1 MTSENKNIIP
11 IAFAFG
17 SDWML
22 PACVC
27 ISSLLSSAEPNTFYD
42 IFILHS
48 PDDKLDRDR
57 LSIVANHYGN
67 CEIHYREVDH
77 VFDSSYEVRGIKT
90 MAYYRLLIPELI
102 PEYDKILYSD
112 VDVVFRS
119 DLSHYYAIDLG
130 DNYVAGVDSLAHF
143 SKGLTKYYSQVLK
156 RPSKGIIYSGNIII
170 NSQRMREVGIVST
183 FRKMAGNKYL
193 YQDMDILNIVCDRKI
208 KYLEPSFCVTSFFM
222 EYVRHNYDALLKIW
236 NDEQIKQALSCGIVH
251 YNGQKPWKG
260 YCMNFDI
267 WWEAYRNSPVFDNSY
282 YYDFYFNKM
291 IEYDLLPL
299 WKRFKILIRY
309 FIYGKKTKL

>member
-17 SDWML
+17 SDWMM

-27 ISSLLSSAEPNTFYD
+27 ISSLLASAEPDTFYD

-112 VDVVFRS
+112 VDVVFRN
-119 DLSHYYAIDLG
+119 DLSLYYAIELG
-130 DNYVAGVDSLAHF
+130 DNHVAGVDSLAQ
-143 SKGLTKYYSQVLK
+143 YE
-156 RPSKGIIYSGNIII
+156 ND
-170 NSQRMREVGIVST
+170 NE
-183 FRKMAGNKYL
+183 
-193 YQDMDILNIVCDRKI
+193 KI
-208 KYLEPSFCVTSFFM
+208 K
-222 EYVRHNYDALLKIW
+222 
-236 NDEQIKQALSCGIVH
+236 SC
-251 YNGQKPWKG
+251 K
-260 YCMNFDI
+260 
-267 WWEAYRNSPVFDNSY
+267 E
-282 YYDFYFNKM
+282 
-291 IEYDLLPL
+291 
-299 WKRFKILIRY
+299 
-309 FIYGKKTKL
+309 T